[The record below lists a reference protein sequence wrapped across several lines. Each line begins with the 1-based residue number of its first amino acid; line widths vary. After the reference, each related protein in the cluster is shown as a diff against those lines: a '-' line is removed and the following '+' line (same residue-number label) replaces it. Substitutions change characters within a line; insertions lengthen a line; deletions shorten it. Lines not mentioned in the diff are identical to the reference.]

1 MNKIGTK
8 VLLLILL
15 FAVALPASIQR
26 TEEQGQ
32 QIAQKKKEINS
43 QLEML
48 AKEMAQIL
56 GHPGFRGF
64 LQSEIAK
71 SKNREKILESKSFFE
86 KAIGQKD
93 PPPGLQKLRGN
104 DKKTRE
110 LIKTSGIWDLEG
122 LDIYFPFEDHR
133 KKWKG
138 KRDLLVAFSPV
149 DDEENVAEIIAYSVK
164 SGERMILDPEVP
176 PETPVLVIAAEEHE
190 NHQIE
195 PPLPPTDEGAV
206 KGPKP
211 KDKVKKKDGS
221 GNSYFGVRYLRIDD
235 DQEPWTKGNPEIY
248 AYYIQRGPSATY
260 CQVTYKNL
268 YWVNKERS
276 WYNVWYYLAR
286 YFDSRY
292 SNYSYI
298 RIYERDGGTYRTYD
312 VTIEGQ
318 TCLYSKRDRD
328 DYIASRWRRKSR
340 YGFNYDYYQDW
351 GRAAVKLRKTH

>member
-1 MNKIGTK
+1 MNKIATK

-15 FAVALPASIQR
+15 LAIALPASVQR
-26 TEEQGQ
+26 TKDQGQ
-32 QIAQKKKEINS
+32 QTAQKKKEINS

-48 AKEMAQIL
+48 AKEMAQAL
-56 GHPGFRGF
+56 GHPGFRGL

-71 SKNREKILESKSFFE
+71 SKNREQILESKIFLG
-86 KAIGQKD
+86 KAVGQREAA
-93 PPPGLQKLRGN
+93 PGLQKLRDR

-110 LIKTSGIWDLEG
+110 LIRTSGIWDLEG

-138 KRDLLVAFSPV
+138 KRDLLVAFSSV
-149 DDEENVAEIIAYSVK
+149 DDEQDVAEIIAYSVK
-164 SGERMILDPEVP
+164 SGERMILDIEIP

-190 NHQIE
+190 NHKIE
-195 PPLPPTDEGAV
+195 PPPPPTDEGAV

-211 KDKVKKKDGS
+211 KGKVKEKDGS

-235 DQEPWTKGNPEIY
+235 DQEPWWKGYPEIY
-248 AYYIQRGPSATY
+248 SYYIQRGSGYT
-260 CQVTYKNL
+260 CQVKYKDL

-276 WYNVWYYLAR
+276 WYYVWPHLAR

-292 SNYSYI
+292 SDLSYI
-298 RIYERDGGTYRTYD
+298 RIYERDGGTYRKYD

-318 TCLYSKRDRD
+318 TCLYGKWAFDDR
-328 DYIASRWRRKSR
+328 IEVRWKRKSN
-340 YGFNYDYYQDW
+340 YGFNYDYYGDW
-351 GRAAVKLRKTH
+351 GKAAVKLRKTH

>member
-15 FAVALPASIQR
+15 FAVALPASVQR
-26 TEEQGQ
+26 TKEQGQ

-48 AKEMAQIL
+48 AKDMAQAL
-56 GHPGFRGF
+56 AHPGFRGL

-71 SKNREKILESKSFFE
+71 SKNRERILESKTFLE
-86 KAIGQKD
+86 KAVGQSGA
-93 PPPGLQKLRGN
+93 PPGLQKLRDNG
-104 DKKTRE
+104 KKTRE
-110 LIKTSGIWDLEG
+110 LIRTSGIWDLEG

-138 KRDLLVAFSPV
+138 KKDLLVGYSPV
-149 DDEENVAEIIAYSVK
+149 DDEQDIAEIIAYSVK
-164 SGERMILDPEVP
+164 SGERMIIDPETPPEVP
-176 PETPVLVIAAEEHE
+176 VLMIAAEEHE
-190 NHQIE
+190 NHKIE
-195 PPLPPTDEGAV
+195 PPPAPTDEGAV

-211 KDKVKKKDGS
+211 KKKDGS

-235 DQEPWTKGNPEIY
+235 DQEPWWKGNPEIY
-248 AYYIQRGPSATY
+248 SYYFQRGPSATY

-276 WYNVWYYLAR
+276 WYYVWPYIAR

-298 RIYERDGGTYRTYD
+298 RIYERDGGTSRVYD

-318 TCLYSKRDRD
+318 TCLYRKRDGD
-328 DYIASRWRRKSR
+328 DYIATRWRPKSA

>member
-1 MNKIGTK
+1 MNKIATK

-15 FAVALPASIQR
+15 LAIALPASVQR
-26 TEEQGQ
+26 TKEQGQ

-43 QLEML
+43 QLEMF
-48 AKEMAQIL
+48 AKEMMQAL
-56 GHPGFRGF
+56 EHPGFRGL

-71 SKNREKILESKSFFE
+71 SKNREQILESQTFLG
-86 KAIGQKD
+86 KAVGQREA
-93 PPPGLQKLRGN
+93 PPGLQKLRDR

-110 LIKTSGIWDLEG
+110 LIKTSGFWDLEG

-138 KRDLLVAFSPV
+138 KKDLLVAFSPV

-164 SGERMILDPEVP
+164 SGKRMIIDPEIP

-190 NHQIE
+190 NHKIE
-195 PPLPPTDEGAV
+195 PPHPPPDAGAV
-206 KGPKP
+206 KGPNP
-211 KDKVKKKDGS
+211 KDKVNKNDGS

-235 DQEPWTKGNPEIY
+235 DQEPWWKGAPEIY
-248 AYYIQRGPSATY
+248 SYYIQRGSSATY

-276 WYNVWYYLAR
+276 WYYVWPYMAR

-298 RIYERDGGTYRTYD
+298 RIYERDGGTYRVYD

-318 TCLYSKRDRD
+318 TCLFGKRDGD
-328 DYIASRWRRKSR
+328 DYIATRWRPKSA